1 MAPVQFTYVD
11 LPTPDAVIVERYG
24 HVTVV
29 ADHRVAGDY
38 LANVLT
44 YAQMLS
50 EASDR
55 RDYPR
60 WSATTRRPHL
70 GIVSNN

>member
-1 MAPVQFTYVD
+1 MAVVQFTYVN

-50 EASDR
+50 DASR
-55 RDYPR
+55 GK
-60 WSATTRRPHL
+60 A
-70 GIVSNN
+70 